1 MVLILL
7 SDSLFV
13 LKFWLLCF
21 HSAFI
26 LYVIALI
33 KKKERRKTG
42 RAIKITEIAIT
53 FDIMPTWLIEYYKR
67 FDNFEMN
74 KMNSETFLE
83 R

>member
-33 KKKERRKTG
+33 KERRKTG

-67 FDNFEMN
+67 FDNFEVN
-74 KMNSETFLE
+74 RMNSETFLE
-83 R
+83 L